1 MILTINGKQA
11 ALKKGSSIEYV
22 SENRIFTDADDY
34 SMEIELPLAD
44 CPQNLD
50 IFGMITR
57 KDVDAGDIFFDAVLQ
72 DTNFFKRGAVVIT
85 GITQE
90 SVKVQFLEKR
100 SYQNFFPRFDETYI
114 DELDYAQRTNTIGSL
129 RGADVS
135 RSITA
140 PMALAQSQPQVIVQ
154 ESKELKAIIARLNER
169 LDEPFVTVNTV
180 TGDKGIKQAQDEYQR
195 LMNNKSPK
203 SKRK

>member
-34 SMEIELPLAD
+34 SIEIELPLAD

-57 KDVDAGDIFFDAVLQ
+57 KDVDTGDIFFDAVLQ

-85 GITQE
+85 GITQAATRD
-90 SVKVQFLEKR
+90 KKR
-100 SYQNFFPRFDETYI
+100 IYSFF
-114 DELDYAQRTNTIGSL
+114 S
-129 RGADVS
+129 
-135 RSITA
+135 
-140 PMALAQSQPQVIVQ
+140 
-154 ESKELKAIIARLNER
+154 ARLSLSLQSLWVR
-169 LDEPFVTVNTV
+169 L
-180 TGDKGIKQAQDEYQR
+180 
-195 LMNNKSPK
+195 
-203 SKRK
+203 

>member
-1 MILTINGKQA
+1 MILTINGQQA

-85 GITQE
+85 GITNE
-90 SVKVQFLEKR
+90 SVKVQFLERR
-100 SYQNFFPRFDETYI
+100 SYQNFFPRFDEDCCYC
-114 DELDYAQRTNTIGSL
+114 LNMRSMVRL
-129 RGADVS
+129 SS
-135 RSITA
+135 RSLMVWRLSYCFLPR
-140 PMALAQSQPQVIVQ
+140 PMAMTSLAKPRS
-154 ESKELKAIIARLNER
+154 
-169 LDEPFVTVNTV
+169 
-180 TGDKGIKQAQDEYQR
+180 
-195 LMNNKSPK
+195 LM
-203 SKRK
+203 KRRSGTMAKPG

>member
-57 KDVDAGDIFFDAVLQ
+57 KDVDTGDIFFDAVLQ
-72 DTNFFKRGAVVIT
+72 DTNFFKNRASRM
-85 GITQE
+85 QSQACLN
-90 SVKVQFLEKR
+90 SVK
-100 SYQNFFPRFDETYI
+100 
-114 DELDYAQRTNTIGSL
+114 AQPNLCRPTSTSSTWASGPASTPT
-129 RGADVS
+129 R
-135 RSITA
+135 
-140 PMALAQSQPQVIVQ
+140 
-154 ESKELKAIIARLNER
+154 
-169 LDEPFVTVNTV
+169 
-180 TGDKGIKQAQDEYQR
+180 
-195 LMNNKSPK
+195 
-203 SKRK
+203 